1 MRPFLATLACLLFS
15 CAHEPA
21 GTLIAPYTEG
31 STLPGGYRIETIEH
45 DEAGAIA
52 VRLAGDPAAEVLFFG
67 RDDGA
72 PAFTRTTHCDVIY
85 DSDLPQ
91 GSRTPAGLARA
102 VEALAG
108 AAGDS
113 DDLCSRLPTS
123 TSRRSDPAQPWQPF
137 AACALALL
145 VFTFLGLATSR
156 ARPAWREA
164 TFWIV
169 VGLATVAG
177 GLLRFSDISAPFA
190 YSAYTQRIE
199 MAEASLLH
207 ILTMAVHDPRHPPM
221 TTLVLH
227 SVLWLGRDEW
237 LLRLPF
243 VAASTISLPL
253 IALLGRR
260 LAGRLCGGAACLTC
274 ALLPPLVELGTH
286 VGSHPLLLALAP
298 ALLLAL
304 GRMIDRPRWGTCLAL
319 AAATGA
325 SLWTSY
331 LSIFLVAPQLVLVIR
346 PATRRWAGRA
356 LAIGA
361 GIGVL
366 PLFWMVR
373 GFLGDM
379 SLRKVS
385 ERVPDAVWGDSSVWQ
400 ILAEGTGMI
409 GITLASVLAVLA
421 ILGAVLLI
429 RRDGPGF
436 GLVFASCAWLPPL
449 VILGITPITRMRE
462 LYVLDLLPLL
472 VVLGTAGAS
481 LAGRWL
487 ARRVPEPRRWIP
499 AGLAWG
505 PAFLLA
511 ALAAWP
517 AYTGGPQSLRPPRQ
531 SPCYRDAAH
540 AISGSEVRTAV
551 VPYGRCRTLLGY
563 YLGGGGSQP
572 GHRDALASWTTL
584 GGFFLG
590 WYDEPTRSLAGP
602 TIWIYAD
609 VTIMNLMRVRSLG
622 PDWRQEAEK
631 SLELIT
637 RSQVVW
643 LVDEIDLEQTWPSL
657 EKAGSCSVHSRC
669 GRLRLL
675 LCGRAG
681 ADGTDGP

>member
-1 MRPFLATLACLLFS
+1 MRPLLAAIGCPLAS
-15 CAHEPA
+15 CAQEPA
-21 GTLIAPYTEG
+21 GELIAPYTEG
-31 STLPGGYRIETIEH
+31 STLPGGYRIETIEQT
-45 DEAGAIA
+45 EEGALA
-52 VRLAGDPAAEVLFFG
+52 VRLAGDPAARVLFFG
-67 RDDGA
+67 RDDAA

-85 DSDLPQ
+85 ESDLPQ
-91 GSRTPAGLARA
+91 GSRTPAGLAQA

-113 DDLCSRLPTS
+113 DELCSPLPTS
-123 TSRRSDPAQPWQPF
+123 TSRRSDAARPWQPF
-137 AACALALL
+137 AA
-145 VFTFLGLATSR
+145 
-156 ARPAWREA
+156 
-164 TFWIV
+164 
-169 VGLATVAG
+169 
-177 GLLRFSDISAPFA
+177 
-190 YSAYTQRIE
+190 
-199 MAEASLLH
+199 
-207 ILTMAVHDPRHPPM
+207 
-221 TTLVLH
+221 
-227 SVLWLGRDEW
+227 
-237 LLRLPF
+237 
-243 VAASTISLPL
+243 
-253 IALLGRR
+253 
-260 LAGRLCGGAACLTC
+260 C

-298 ALLLAL
+298 ALLLAM
-304 GRMIDRPRWGTCLAL
+304 GRMIDRPRWGTCLLL

-325 SLWTSY
+325 ALWTSY

-356 LAIGA
+356 LAMGA

-409 GITLASVLAVLA
+409 GIALASVLAVLA

-462 LYVLDLLPLL
+462 GYVLDLLPLL

-487 ARRVPEPRRWIP
+487 ARRAPEPRRWIP

-505 PAFLLA
+505 PAFLLS

-517 AYTGGPQSLRPPRQ
+517 AYTGGPQSLVPPRQ

-551 VPYGRCRTLLGY
+551 IPYGRCRTLLGY

-572 GHRDALASWTTL
+572 GQRDALSSWTTL
-584 GGFFLG
+584 GGFSLG
-590 WYDEPTRSLAGP
+590 WYDEPTRSRAGP
-602 TIWIYAD
+602 IIWTYGD
-609 VTIMNLMRVRSLG
+609 VTIMNLVRVRSLG
-622 PDWRQEAEK
+622 PDWRQEAEE

-637 RSQVVW
+637 KSQVVW

-657 EKAGSCSVHSRC
+657 EKAGSCGVHSRC